1 MPSKAIANYAFVF
14 ALHPQITALFI
25 YFPRH
30 SSHFSSSYFETP
42 VARSAVCTHACTH
55 IAYHAEYRLY
65 GRKRQRQ
72 PPTMAKGKKKNAKKS
87 TPNSQSNH
95 GWMSVDPSRVRF
107 QHSKIRPVFSG
118 CGRSVFDTLE
128 SIRNGEIQPEDM
140 PPIQVIPGPDGWYFA
155 LNNRRLWVLKRC
167 REEGLLKDGL
177 IRVRVREAKSAVE
190 LERYSIKNCALEAK
204 FMREQAP
211 VDINEGTKS
220 LSLQD
225 PDKNDIVKEKSC
237 PQSDDPD
244 INADERSIQK
254 GDTSL
259 NENASES
266 ESEQDISIDDDGNVE
281 SDEESSTSADEAP
294 QQQYKNPFCLG
305 DSSDSSDS
313 DSE

>member
-1 MPSKAIANYAFVF
+1 
-14 ALHPQITALFI
+14 
-25 YFPRH
+25 
-30 SSHFSSSYFETP
+30 
-42 VARSAVCTHACTH
+42 
-55 IAYHAEYRLY
+55 
-65 GRKRQRQ
+65 
-72 PPTMAKGKKKNAKKS
+72 MAKGKKKNAKKS
-87 TPNSQSNH
+87 TPNSQSSN

-128 SIRNGEIQPEDM
+128 SIRNGEIQPEDI

-190 LERYSIKNCALEAK
+190 LERYSLKNCALEAK

-244 INADERSIQK
+244 INADERSIK
-254 GDTSL
+254 YAETSM
-259 NENASES
+259 NENASK
-266 ESEQDISIDDDGNVE
+266 SEQDISIDDDGDVE
-281 SDEESSTSADEAP
+281 SEEESSTSADEAP